1 VRLPCVAG
9 WRKLARVTD
18 EDVAEGIDYRA
29 LLQDALIGV
38 VRSALRRAAA
48 EGLPGEHHFYL
59 TFRTDAPGVEIAH
72 RLARQHPQE
81 MTIILQHQYWNLE
94 VQDDAFGVTLKF
106 GGAPQRLVVPFAAL
120 TSFVDPSVPFGL
132 RLQALAEP
140 AAAET
145 EVPTAQAPAVAAEGP
160 VTAPPRAPGTVVN
173 LEAFRRRE

>member
-1 VRLPCVAG
+1 VRLPRGAG
-9 WRKLARVTD
+9 WRKLARVTE

-29 LLQDALIGV
+29 LLQGALIGV

-59 TFRTDAPGVEIAH
+59 SFRTGAPGVEIPP
-72 RLARQHPQE
+72 RVARQHPQE

-106 GGAPQRLVVPFAAL
+106 GGAPQRLVIPFAAL

-140 AAAET
+140 EAPGAEG
-145 EVPTAQAPAVAAEGP
+145 PPAQAPVVAAEGG
-160 VTAPPRAPGTVVN
+160 VAAQPRAPGTVVS